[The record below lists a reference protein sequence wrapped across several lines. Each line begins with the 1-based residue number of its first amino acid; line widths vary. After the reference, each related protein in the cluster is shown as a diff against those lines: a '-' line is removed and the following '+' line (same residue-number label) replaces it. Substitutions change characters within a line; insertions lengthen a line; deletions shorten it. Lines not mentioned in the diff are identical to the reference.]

1 MSLAYS
7 GEVFNLG
14 IAEIAVIVV
23 VGLLIFGPDKLP
35 KAIKS
40 LSSGMRQ
47 FRSAASDATRS
58 LQDAAGWDSSE
69 TRQTLSDLADLHPK
83 RLMGSI
89 LEDPEST
96 SRGQSPRTGNSSP
109 AAKPPAGQGS
119 PTVAPAPDYDPD
131 AP

>member
-1 MSLAYS
+1 M
-7 GEVFNLG
+7 FNLG

-23 VGLLIFGPDKLP
+23 IGLLIFGPDKLP

-40 LSSGMRQ
+40 LSEGVRH

-83 RLMGSI
+83 RIMGSI
-89 LEDPEST
+89 LDDPDASRSAGSAT
-96 SRGQSPRTGNSSP
+96 SGNPKSD
-109 AAKPPAGQGS
+109 AATKAKEPGAL
-119 PTVAPAPDYDPD
+119 DYDPD